1 MSLDYQETEKES
13 TEPTE
18 PIVPE
23 IVGNEGAVR
32 ATPVFPIYSAILI
45 GCLIL
50 VEIATVLTDPEHSI
64 MSTSREAILLA
75 GFVKQLFWDGDYW
88 RILTGGTLHG
98 GIVHLGFNSYA
109 LYILGKLIEYMS
121 NRAHL
126 AIVFLLSM
134 VGGGILSLIFIPDVP
149 SIGASGGVIGFLGYL
164 TAYGFKRRKLL
175 PASFLKNML
184 FNIGFIAVIGIFVL
198 PGIDNYGHLGGL
210 LIGLVYGFI
219 QIPDDLHK
227 DPRVVNNFTKN
238 LGIASIGIFVLTSLF
253 SILLLTGVISFN
265 YDYLLK

>member
-1 MSLDYQETEKES
+1 MTLDHKEIDTEQAES
-13 TEPTE
+13 VE
-18 PIVPE
+18 PE
-23 IVGNEGAVR
+23 IVGSENAIR
-32 ATPVFPIYSAILI
+32 ATPVFPVYSAILI

-50 VEIATVLTDPEHSI
+50 VEAVEVLTDPEHSI
-64 MSTSREAILLA
+64 MTTSREAILLA
-75 GFVKQLFWDGDYW
+75 GFVKQLFWHGDYW

-98 GIVHLGFNSYA
+98 GLIHLAFNSYA

-134 VGGGILSLIFIPDVP
+134 IGGGILSLIFIPDIP

-164 TAYGFKRRKLL
+164 TAYGFKRRNLL
-175 PASFLKNML
+175 PDSFLKNML

-210 LIGLVYGFI
+210 LIGLLYGFV
-219 QIPDDLHK
+219 QIPNDLHK
-227 DPRVVNNFTKN
+227 DPRLVDNLTRN
-238 LGIASIGIFVLTSLF
+238 LGIASIGIFVLTSIF